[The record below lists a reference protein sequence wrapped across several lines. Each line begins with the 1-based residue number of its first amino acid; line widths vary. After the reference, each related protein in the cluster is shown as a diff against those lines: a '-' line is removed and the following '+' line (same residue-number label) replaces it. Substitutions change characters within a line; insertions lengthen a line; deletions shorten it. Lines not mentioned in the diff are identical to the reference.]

1 MKRGDIWAYSREALI
16 LENTCRLISTWNGY
30 VSYLIS
36 ERGVSPTT
44 AEIYRRCIA
53 MYLKSGKTEEEYYF
67 DVLLNERYSSSF
79 KHNMYF
85 ALKWHAKMHNRPFNM
100 KKNSWNGK

>member
-1 MKRGDIWAYSREALI
+1 MSP
-16 LENTCRLISTWNGY
+16 IS
-30 VSYLIS
+30 SL
-36 ERGVSPTT
+36 RGVSDPTT

-85 ALKWHAKMHNRPFNM
+85 ALKWHARMDLMNDK
-100 KKNSWNGK
+100 S

>member
-1 MKRGDIWAYSREALI
+1 MEKSR
-16 LENTCRLISTWNGY
+16 RLISTWNTY
-30 VSYLIS
+30 VAYLIY

-53 MYLKSGKTEEEYYF
+53 MYLKRGKSEEEYYLE
-67 DVLLNERYSSSF
+67 VILNEKYSSSF

-85 ALKWHAKMHNRPFNM
+85 ALKWHVAIHERQFKM
-100 KKNSWNGK
+100 KKNISKER